1 VDQLSENSV
10 KIKWLVP
17 DRGKFLLIRYRIQ
30 LSVDNFVFDI
40 REWPG
45 IVFSYIK
52 YTTKVYIEYTI

>member
-52 YTTKVYIEYTI
+52 SILFE